1 MSNKLE
7 DWMNRKW
14 RPAMGWMYM
23 VVCITDFI
31 IYPVLWAIFQ
41 DLNGIR
47 PIKPWE
53 PLTLQGAGLFHMAM
67 GAVLGIA
74 AWSRGQEK
82 IATITAEPSVVKPVL
97 SDPPPK
103 ITRNDLT

>member
-1 MSNKLE
+1 MAEEYSDSEKMKE

-23 VVCITDFI
+23 AVCITDFI
-31 IYPVLWAIFQ
+31 IYPVLWALFQ
-41 DLNGIR
+41 DVNHIS
-47 PIKPWE
+47 PVKPWE

-74 AWSRGQEK
+74 AYGRSQEK
-82 IATITAEPSVVKPVL
+82 IAGTTPAPTVPVT
-97 SDPPPK
+97 PPK
-103 ITRNDLT
+103 VS